1 MNKRV
6 YIDSK
11 KKIVNKCRNWA
22 LLNIPKGFQIVD
34 DIYSCDMFFSVK
46 YDKILK
52 PTFLES
58 RHCHNFHHNIPPN
71 YAGVS
76 TLAQFISSG
85 EKYVGVTLHKINSG
99 LETEGQKLD
108 KVF

>member
-22 LLNIPKGFQIVD
+22 LLNIPKGLQIVD
-34 DIYSCDMFFSVK
+34 DIYSCYLFFSVK

-76 TLAQFISSG
+76 TIAQSISSG
-85 EKYVGVTLHKINSG
+85 EKYVRVTLHKINSG
-99 LETEGQKLD
+99 LEAEGQKLD
-108 KVF
+108 